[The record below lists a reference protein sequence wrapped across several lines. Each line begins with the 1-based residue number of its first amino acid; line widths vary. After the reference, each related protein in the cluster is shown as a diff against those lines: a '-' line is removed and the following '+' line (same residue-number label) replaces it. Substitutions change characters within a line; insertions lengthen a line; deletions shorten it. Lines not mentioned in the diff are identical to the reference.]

1 MIDENMNPKTNGFP
15 VNETMKADLR
25 SSAKWAKFL
34 CIMAC
39 IGITL
44 AILLAIVM
52 FAAGSSSFMP
62 VPGIAIGMGVYLIF
76 IACVWLFP
84 VIKGFQF
91 ANGLKAA
98 CERDDEQELARGF
111 AGLRSYLRI
120 LGIYAFAV
128 PVVVML
134 FYVVFLAT
142 MMPSLPNMSAF

>member
-1 MIDENMNPKTNGFP
+1 MIDENMNPRTNGFP
-15 VNETMKADLR
+15 VNETMKADLL

-39 IGITL
+39 IGIAL
-44 AILLAIVM
+44 MILFAIAM

-62 VPGIAIGMGVYLIF
+62 MPWMAVCMGVYFVFL
-76 IACVWLFP
+76 ACIWLYP
-84 VIKGFQF
+84 IIKGFQF

-120 LGIYAFAV
+120 LGIYAFV
-128 PVVVML
+128 IPVIVLL
-134 FYVVFLAT
+134 FYVVFFAT
-142 MMPSLPNMSAF
+142 IMPSLPSMSTL

>member
-15 VNETMKADLR
+15 VNETMKADLL

-44 AILLAIVM
+44 TILIAITM

-62 VPGIAIGMGVYLIF
+62 MPGFAIGMGVYFLF
-76 IACVWLFP
+76 LACICLFP

-120 LGIYAFAV
+120 IGIYAIV
-128 PVVVML
+128 IPVVVLL

-142 MMPSLPNMSAF
+142 TMPSLPNMSAF